1 MILTQLTVRLERLI
15 ALPSLLIAATLGL
28 SACESTQSTL
38 ERHVEGQEFGV
49 SKLEAT
55 DESKVVIN
63 RFFERSSG
71 KKIVV
76 SKFEDLTGAR
86 TQNGTS
92 SVVAS
97 SGLFLTQYILM
108 KAQTENLYTV
118 LDRSELAGLVN
129 ERRLAEQV
137 NSDNEARTINSA
149 PLALRNQMQGRV
161 APLIDMKPLMVSDYL
176 ISGAIVGYDRNL
188 VDDGSGA
195 AIAGFGVR
203 NRFSRDQINVI
214 IQMVDVNSGEI
225 ISTGY
230 ASRIIENSSV
240 GGSIFKLL
248 SKDRLLEFEQMQ
260 VINDPTTLALFL
272 AIDAALSRM
281 FTDA

>member
-1 MILTQLTVRLERLI
+1 MLSQLRMRLECLI
-15 ALPSLLIAATLGL
+15 ALPSLFIAATLGL
-28 SACESTQSTL
+28 SACDSTQSTL
-38 ERHVEGQEFGV
+38 ERHVDGQEFGV
-49 SKLEAT
+49 SKLQAT
-55 DESKVVIN
+55 DESKVAIN

-71 KKIVV
+71 KKIFV

-97 SGLFLTQYILM
+97 SGISLTQYILI
-108 KAQTENLYTV
+108 KANTEKLYTV

-129 ERRLAEQV
+129 ERRLAELV
-137 NSDNEARTINSA
+137 NADNEAKTINSA
-149 PLALRNQMQGRV
+149 PLVLRNQMQGKV
-161 APLIDMKPLMVSDYL
+161 APLIDMKPLKVSDYL
-176 ISGAIVGYDRNL
+176 IYGAIVGYDRNL

-195 AIAGFGVR
+195 AIAGFGIR

-214 IQMVDVNSGEI
+214 IHLIDVNSGEI

-230 ASRIIENSSV
+230 ASRIIESSSV
-240 GGSIFKLL
+240 GGSIFKML
-248 SKDRLLEFEQMQ
+248 SKDRLFEFEQMQ
-260 VINDPTTLALFL
+260 VINDPTTRALFL

>member
-1 MILTQLTVRLERLI
+1 MLSQLRMRLECLI
-15 ALPSLLIAATLGL
+15 ALPSLFIAATLGL
-28 SACESTQSTL
+28 SACDSTQSTL
-38 ERHVEGQEFGV
+38 ERHVDGQEFGV
-49 SKLEAT
+49 SKLQAT
-55 DESKVVIN
+55 DESKVAIN

-71 KKIVV
+71 KKIFV

-97 SGLFLTQYILM
+97 SGISLTQYILI
-108 KAQTENLYTV
+108 KANTEKLYTV

-129 ERRLAEQV
+129 ERRLAELV
-137 NSDNEARTINSA
+137 NADNEAKTINSA
-149 PLALRNQMQGRV
+149 PLVLRNQMQGKV
-161 APLIDMKPLMVSDYL
+161 APLIDMKPLKVSDYL
-176 ISGAIVGYDRNL
+176 IYGAIVGYDRNL

-195 AIAGFGVR
+195 AIAGFGIR

-214 IQMVDVNSGEI
+214 IHLVDVNSGEI

-230 ASRIIENSSV
+230 ASRIIESSSV
-240 GGSIFKLL
+240 GGSIFKML
-248 SKDRLLEFEQMQ
+248 SKDRLFEFEQMQ
-260 VINDPTTLALFL
+260 VINDPTTRALFL

>member
-1 MILTQLTVRLERLI
+1 MRLECLI
-15 ALPSLLIAATLGL
+15 ALPSLFIAATLGL
-28 SACESTQSTL
+28 SACDSTQSTL
-38 ERHVEGQEFGV
+38 ERHVDGQEFGV
-49 SKLEAT
+49 SKLQAT
-55 DESKVVIN
+55 DESKVAIN

-71 KKIVV
+71 KKIFV

-97 SGLFLTQYILM
+97 SGISLTQYILI
-108 KAQTENLYTV
+108 KANTEKLYTV

-129 ERRLAEQV
+129 ERRLAELV
-137 NSDNEARTINSA
+137 NADNEAKTINSA
-149 PLALRNQMQGRV
+149 PLVLRNQMQGKV
-161 APLIDMKPLMVSDYL
+161 APLIDMKPLKVSDYL
-176 ISGAIVGYDRNL
+176 IYGAIVGYDRNL

-195 AIAGFGVR
+195 AIAGFGIR

-214 IQMVDVNSGEI
+214 IHLVDVNSGEI

-230 ASRIIENSSV
+230 ASRIIESSSV
-240 GGSIFKLL
+240 GGSIFKML
-248 SKDRLLEFEQMQ
+248 SKDRLFEFEQMQ
-260 VINDPTTLALFL
+260 VINDPTTRALFL

>member
-1 MILTQLTVRLERLI
+1 MMLSQLRMRLECLI
-15 ALPSLLIAATLGL
+15 ALPSLFIAATLGL
-28 SACESTQSTL
+28 SACDSTQSTL
-38 ERHVEGQEFGV
+38 ERHVDGQEFGV
-49 SKLEAT
+49 SKLQAT
-55 DESKVVIN
+55 DESKVAIN

-71 KKIVV
+71 KKIFV

-97 SGLFLTQYILM
+97 SGISLTQYILI
-108 KAQTENLYTV
+108 KANTEKLYTV

-129 ERRLAEQV
+129 ERRLAELV
-137 NSDNEARTINSA
+137 NADNEAKTINSA
-149 PLALRNQMQGRV
+149 PLVLRNQMQGKV
-161 APLIDMKPLMVSDYL
+161 APLIDMKPLKVSDYL
-176 ISGAIVGYDRNL
+176 IYGAIVGYDRNL

-195 AIAGFGVR
+195 AIAGFGIR

-214 IQMVDVNSGEI
+214 IHLVDVNSGEI

-230 ASRIIENSSV
+230 ASRIIESSSV
-240 GGSIFKLL
+240 GGSIFKML
-248 SKDRLLEFEQMQ
+248 SKDRLFEFEQMQ
-260 VINDPTTLALFL
+260 VINDPTTRALFL